1 MATNNITA
9 PVRPANTEV
18 GASPACT
25 TRRAILGGAIL
36 APAIIAC
43 ATSAVAALPAGLRT
57 EWDKVV
63 AAFRAAHKAEQE
75 LFVIHGECEGRWLAR
90 AAEIDKDKPQKPE
103 SGPIVTSMTLD
114 EIHAQGQAPEWKAR
128 WAAYEA
134 AKAAWQAHRD
144 AEEAAIMVE
153 IEGKT
158 EQAQDDS
165 FETFVRVRDYPVTS
179 LAMLA
184 EKAALMHERY
194 DGNLEGSEA
203 LALMADIQRLAAREA

>member
-1 MATNNITA
+1 MASNSLPA
-9 PVRPANTEV
+9 PVRPANIIV
-18 GASPACT
+18 GAPPAST

-43 ATSAVAALPAGLRT
+43 ATSAVAALPVGPRT

-75 LFVIHGECEGRWLAR
+75 LFVVHGECEDRWLAR

-114 EIHAQGQAPEWKAR
+114 EIHAKGQAPEWKAR

-134 AKAAWQAHRD
+134 DKAAWQVHRD
-144 AEEAAIMVE
+144 AEEAAIME
-153 IEGKT
+153 NIEGKT
-158 EQAQDDS
+158 EQAQDNS
-165 FETFVRVRDYPVTS
+165 FEAFVRVRDYPVGS
-179 LAMLA
+179 LAILA

-203 LALMADIQRLAAREA
+203 LALMADIKRLAAREA